1 MGYSVHV
8 LPEHRLAVV
17 RLTDE
22 VDGPEIL
29 RAMRALFL
37 DRRWRPGC
45 RVLWDAR
52 AVRVLDLLPEH
63 LPTFAETSAELADRT
78 GPGRSAV
85 LGRGFTTRSPSAC
98 WTSAGGATPTGSS
111 GRSRRGATRRPGWR
125 CPRRRLRSR
134 R

>member
-85 LGRGFTTRSPSAC
+85 LGRGLHDEITVRLLDL
-98 WTSAGGATPTGSS
+98 
-111 GRSRRGATRRPGWR
+111 RRRGHPDRELRAFSTWR
-125 CPRRRLRSR
+125 DAAAWLEVPEAALAVEE
-134 R
+134 